1 MARKPY
7 IGVSLA
13 PIAGVTDRATRNI
26 AREHGCGMTY
36 SELIS
41 SKGLEMHGKSTLEML
56 SHCADEPDL
65 GIQLFG
71 KELAAFEEATRMAT
85 ELGPEE
91 INLNLGCPAKKV
103 FGHGS
108 GVALT
113 KDPLNLARIL
123 RGMRRATHLPFT
135 VKLRAGTKHDNL
147 NFLEVGR
154 IAQEEGVDA
163 LMLHAR
169 TQRMGFKGKA
179 HWPWIAA
186 LVEAMDIPVIGNGDV
201 VDGATAV
208 RMVRETG
215 CHGVMIGRAT
225 YGNPWI
231 FREVEAALRGEAIPS
246 RPSYA
251 ERIEV
256 LCRHIRYAVD
266 DLGEHRGI
274 RELRKQTG
282 WYLKAMPRLKELRAV
297 TNLLNDTDEV
307 IRTIQEW
314 GQGLPDEN
322 PFASPGRTPLPA
334 AV

>member
-1 MARKPY
+1 MDRKPY
-7 IGVSLA
+7 VGVSLA

-41 SKGLEMHGKSTLEML
+41 SKGLEMQGKSTLEML
-56 SHCADEPDL
+56 SHCANESAL
-65 GIQLFG
+65 GVQLFG
-71 KELAAFEEATRMAT
+71 KEPAAFEEATRMAT
-85 ELGPEE
+85 ELGPDE

-113 KDPLNLARIL
+113 RDPLNLAHIL
-123 RGMRRATHLPFT
+123 GRMRRATHLPFT
-135 VKLRAGTKHDNL
+135 VKLRAGTKHAEL

-201 VDGATAV
+201 IDGPSAV

-215 CHGVMIGRAT
+215 CQGVMIGRAT

-231 FREVEAALRGEAIPS
+231 FREVEAALRGDAIPP
-246 RPSYA
+246 RPSFA
-251 ERIEV
+251 ERVEV

-266 DLGEHRGI
+266 DLGERRGI
-274 RELRKQTG
+274 REMRKQTG
-282 WYLKAMPRLKELRAV
+282 WYLKGIPRVKELRAV
-297 TNLLNDTDEV
+297 TNLIEDTDEV
-307 IRTIQEW
+307 IRTVQEW
-314 GQGLPDEN
+314 GRELPEADTSN
-322 PFASPGRTPLPA
+322 SPDRRPLPA